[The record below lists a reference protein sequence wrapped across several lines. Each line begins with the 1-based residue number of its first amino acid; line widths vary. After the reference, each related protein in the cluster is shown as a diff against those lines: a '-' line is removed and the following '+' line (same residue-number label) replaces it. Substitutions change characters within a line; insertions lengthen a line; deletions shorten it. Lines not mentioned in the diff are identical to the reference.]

1 MGRSGCS
8 AYDGGNIKSATA
20 SAFDFELSI
29 DAAVG
34 DFTLAA
40 EPSTN

>member
-1 MGRSGCS
+1 MGR
-8 AYDGGNIKSATA
+8 YA
-20 SAFDFELSI
+20 SAFDFEFSI

-34 DFTLAA
+34 DFTLTA